1 VDPTIDLIKTK
12 TLSALQTGMGMMRVA
27 ELQAIAS
34 VAQHINA
41 RAYVS
46 MGCGH
51 GFDFLSLRENYRP
64 IPAIGFDLSTVQPSN
79 VYRGVEFHHEEI
91 FQAPQ
96 ADRLLFYPRIHEKI
110 RKFLARNARPALFYT
125 DNGRKIEELRELVQ
139 YVKSGD
145 VMGTHDWGAEGLT
158 LMGTYTE
165 VHERECGF
173 LYEAGFKV
181 FSPIE
186 AWIGEHKC
194 LQRFWIRT

>member
-1 VDPTIDLIKTK
+1 
-12 TLSALQTGMGMMRVA
+12 MGMMRVA
-27 ELQAIAS
+27 ELQAIAT
-34 VAQHINA
+34 VAKRIGA
-41 RAYVS
+41 KAYVS
-46 MGCGH
+46 MGCGQ

-64 IPAIGFDLSTVQPSN
+64 IPAIGFDLSEVLAKNAYPE
-79 VYRGVEFHHEEI
+79 VEFHHEPI
-91 FQAPQ
+91 FGPPK
-96 ADRLLFYPRIHEKI
+96 ADRLLFHPQIHDKI
-110 RKFLARNARPALFYT
+110 RAFLKRNARPALFYT